1 MPGKVNLSFENWLN
15 HKRKGNMAEFIRF
28 KEEDLIEYTINF
40 MSRLGVPPEDGRI
53 VGNVLVEADIRGVD
67 SHGLIRLTTYYG
79 SRLRK
84 KYMDPLTPLKT
95 VKETEN
101 TILIDGGNGLGQV
114 AGYRA
119 MEKCIK
125 KAKKSNLAIATVRH
139 SNHYGIAAYYAMMA
153 LESDMIGISLTNSQP
168 LTAPTHGKK
177 AMLGTNPICM
187 AAPSDR
193 QYPYVLD
200 MATSVVP
207 IGRIKVY
214 EKKGEKIPMGWG
226 IDDDGRIT
234 DDPTQIKSGGP
245 GALMPLGG
253 TDNMRGYKGY
263 GLALLVD
270 ILCGALSG
278 AGTLTDVGFPHEAR
292 ESNVGHF
299 FMAVKIDAFR
309 PIIDFKKQIDHMI
322 EALKGSPKAEGQ
334 DRIYVAGEIEFE
346 KALYNRR
353 HGVPL
358 LEKVV
363 EEITENGNKIGAPFN
378 IEPVG

>member
-1 MPGKVNLSFENWLN
+1 
-15 HKRKGNMAEFIRF
+15 MAEFIRF
-28 KEEDLIEYTINF
+28 KEEDLIGYTINF

-67 SHGLIRLTTYYG
+67 SHGLIRLSSYYG

-84 KYMDPLTPLKT
+84 KYMDPCTPLKT
-95 VKETEN
+95 IKETDN
-101 TILIDGGNGLGQV
+101 TILMDGGNGLGQV
-114 AGYRA
+114 AGYKA
-119 MEKCIK
+119 MEKCIE
-125 KAKKSNLAIATVRH
+125 KAEKSNLAVATVRH

-168 LTAPTHGKK
+168 LTAPAHGKK

-207 IGRIKVY
+207 IGRIKVF

-226 IDDDGRIT
+226 IDDDGKIT
-234 DDPTQIKSGGP
+234 DDPTQIRSGGP

-292 ESNVGHF
+292 VSNVGHF
-299 FMAVKIDAFR
+299 FMAIKIDAFR
-309 PIIDFKKQIDHMI
+309 PIIDFKKQIDYMI
-322 EALKGSPKAEGQ
+322 EALKDSPKAEGQ
-334 DRIYVAGEIEFE
+334 DRIYIAGEIEFE
-346 KALYNRR
+346 KAAYNRK

-358 LEKVV
+358 LDKVV
-363 EEITENGNKIGAPFN
+363 EEIRDNGNKIGAPFD